1 MKKYLFL
8 TLVLGAIVSFS
19 ANAQGAQASQ
29 TPPDPAVVLQQMKD
43 QQKPGLVQKVGL
55 TEAQADK
62 FIETNF
68 EMRMKAATELQGL
81 NEADR
86 MKKLDEMKAAKE
98 KKYLEF
104 LTPEQIK
111 AVKAYYEEM
120 AKEAK
125 KPAN

>member
-1 MKKYLFL
+1 MKKFLFL
-8 TLVLGAIVSFS
+8 TLILGAIISIS
-19 ANAQGAQASQ
+19 ANAQPAPDQAN
-29 TPPDPAVVLQQMKD
+29 VLQQMKD
-43 QQKPGLVQKVGL
+43 QQKPGLIEKVGL

-62 FIETNF
+62 LIEINY
-68 EMRMKAATELQGL
+68 ESRMQAARELNGL

-86 MKKLDEMKAAKE
+86 TKKLAEIKAAKD
-98 KKYLEF
+98 KKYSEL

-120 AKEAK
+120 GKNMPK